1 MREITNNTDCERSV
15 MHHSER
21 DREINQTNITHSER
35 ENISLRHSESVGA
48 SEEKITQANEGEA
61 NLDCERSSEKH
72 PKEVQSDSRH
82 NVQREQSNGCDQL
95 GASEEDMKDCERSI
109 KSTLQPGDCE
119 RSISN
124 QLPHQRGNNQSKEA
138 KETGKNRD
146 IGVSSS
152 NKNEDEMVWN
162 ITKIKLLAK
171 ECSKRKHDPYQL
183 PQDVSQ

>member
-72 PKEVQSDSRH
+72 PKEVQSDIRH
-82 NVQREQSNGCDQL
+82 NVQREQRAVGNGHDPTIVDHRDRGHSEVNGCVQS
-95 GASEEDMKDCERSI
+95 GASEKDTRDCERSI
-109 KSTLQPGDCE
+109 RKPTLQPSAYEYEQVTSQQSVCVSESEKKKTIGDCE

-124 QLPHQRGNNQSKEA
+124 PLPH
-138 KETGKNRD
+138 
-146 IGVSSS
+146 
-152 NKNEDEMVWN
+152 
-162 ITKIKLLAK
+162 
-171 ECSKRKHDPYQL
+171 
-183 PQDVSQ
+183 